1 MRNLVVA
8 IAVLVATAAPCN
20 AGDAIEQACQTSGR
34 AASAEI
40 CSCLQAVADQTLA
53 GSEQRRAAAFFRDPD
68 MAEAKRQS
76 DSSSDEAFWQR
87 YQNFAATAAYSC
99 AGG

>member
-1 MRNLVVA
+1 MQKLVMA
-8 IAVLVATAAPCN
+8 MGLLAVTAAPSF

-40 CSCLQAVADQTLA
+40 CSCIQAVADQTLE

-68 MAEAKRQS
+68 KVEAQRRS
-76 DSSSDEAFWQR
+76 DSRNDETFWQR
-87 YQNFAATAAYSC
+87 YQNFAAAAEYSC
-99 AGG
+99 VGG

>member
-1 MRNLVVA
+1 MRNLVVGMGLLA
-8 IAVLVATAAPCN
+8 ATAAPGF
-20 AGDAIEQACQTSGR
+20 AGDAIEQACRTSGR

-40 CSCLQAVADQTLA
+40 CSCLQAVADQTLE
-53 GSEQRRAAAFFRDPD
+53 GSEQRRAAVFFRDPD
-68 MAEAKRQS
+68 KAEAKRQS

-87 YQNFAATAAYSC
+87 YQAFAAAAEYSC